1 MLMKLVAGITMLHIV
16 LIIYNG
22 VINICFLIINVFQD
36 YFSDCTETI
45 IKENYVV
52 VYEVI
57 FFFLFALRSQK
68 LRTECIK

>member
-57 FFFLFALRSQK
+57 FFFYLH
-68 LRTECIK
+68 